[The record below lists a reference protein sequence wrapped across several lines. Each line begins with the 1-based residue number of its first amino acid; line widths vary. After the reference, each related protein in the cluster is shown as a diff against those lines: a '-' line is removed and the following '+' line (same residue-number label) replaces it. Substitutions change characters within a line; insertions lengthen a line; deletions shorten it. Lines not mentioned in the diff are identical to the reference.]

1 MTFNEYQQLAQRT
14 ANTDIRVG
22 KLINGMLGLFGESG
36 ECADLIKKHV
46 FQGHGLDEAHLAE
59 ELGDVLWYI
68 AETASGLGVNLE
80 TIAQNNIDKLRRRYP
95 DGFDAQR
102 SINREACEE

>member
-1 MTFNEYQQLAQRT
+1 MTFNEYQTLAQRT
-14 ANTDIRVG
+14 ANADIRVG

-46 FQGHGLDEAHLAE
+46 FQGHNLDEAHLAE

-80 TIAQNNIDKLRRRYP
+80 TIAQNNIDKLKKRYP

-102 SINREACEE
+102 SINREA